1 MLPRLPFLETMI
13 TQACNLS
20 CLGCTNYSDLP
31 HSGYV
36 SWSQGRK
43 SLERWLTRVRIDDFG
58 IMGGEPL
65 LNPEWKQWL
74 MGVRELLP
82 QAQIRFTTNGVL
94 LHRWPNILD
103 FLQGIGNVVFK
114 VTVHRSEPELENLLE
129 NLLEQRSWSEVTEH
143 GVERLRT
150 ANGLRLHIK
159 RPDTFLKTYLNA
171 YHDMM
176 PHHSD
181 PQQAFDICVQKT
193 CPLLY
198 QDRIYKCSTSA
209 LLRDTLSR
217 VGDPNLEHWQPYLTT
232 GIGADCSDQE
242 LNEFLDNFGQA
253 HAMCGQCP
261 SSRHTESYLDHPAT
275 VNRRKQRIHF
285 DAEAK

>member
-1 MLPRLPFLETMI
+1 MPIRLPFLETMI

-36 SWSQGRK
+36 SWAQGRA
-43 SLERWLTRVRIDDFG
+43 SLERWLTRLVIDDFG

-65 LNPEWKQWL
+65 LNPEWRQWL
-74 MGVRELLP
+74 IGVRELMP
-82 QAQIRFTTNGVL
+82 RAQIRFTTNGLL
-94 LHRWPNILD
+94 LHRSPDILD

-114 VTVHRSEPELENLLE
+114 ITVHEANPQLEHLIDDFLK
-129 NLLEQRSWSEVTEH
+129 QRTWQPVTEH

-150 ANGLRLHIK
+150 DNALRLHIK
-159 RPDTFLKTYLNA
+159 RPDRFLKTYVNS
-171 YHDMM
+171 YPDMM

-181 PQQAFDICVQKT
+181 PQRAFDICVQKT

-198 QDRIYKCSTSA
+198 RDRIYKCSTSA

-217 VGDPNLEHWQPYLTT
+217 VGDPNLEHWQPYLTP
-232 GIGADCSDQE
+232 GIGPDCSDQVIK
-242 LNEFLDNFGQA
+242 EFVDNFGRA
-253 HAMCGQCP
+253 HAICGQCP
-261 SSRHTESYLDHPAT
+261 SSEHRSSEIDHRAT
-275 VNRRKQRIHF
+275 VSRRKHRIHF